1 MDLDEKVENAAEKID
16 ETHIGLKSP
25 ENTINDLS
33 EVELQSEIESPSIQV
48 LSSDAE
54 SPQKLPEPCKDQ
66 SDDSE
71 VPKITQVE
79 ESVAFASSQE
89 SLDTPTEDPVE
100 KKSSKRDL
108 ENDSIVTD
116 DEDESP
122 EKKKQKLAVSLHYIN
137 IIVVTF
143 LNIS

>member
-1 MDLDEKVENAAEKID
+1 MDLDEKVENAAEKVD
-16 ETHIGLKSP
+16 ETETRIAIKSL
-25 ENTINDLS
+25 ENTLNDLS

-54 SPQKLPEPCKDQ
+54 SPQKLPEPCTDQ
-66 SDDSE
+66 SDDLE
-71 VPKITQVE
+71 VPKITKVE

-89 SLDTPTEDPVE
+89 SSGTELPQTEDPVE

-122 EKKKQKLAVSLHYIN
+122 EKKKQKLAVSLRY
-137 IIVVTF
+137 
-143 LNIS
+143 